1 MIKEFQ
7 DKIQSLELERQRS
20 SIILVKN
27 NMKLNIASKLSA
39 DGKCVYC
46 VVCVVQHVTCV
57 VQDVTCVVQDVTCVV
72 CVYIRAS
79 NYKVSIQHKL
89 CAIFLP
95 HVTC

>member
-7 DKIQSLELERQRS
+7 DKIQSLDLERQRS

-27 NMKLNIASKLSA
+27 NMKLNIASKLST

-46 VVCVVQHVTCV
+46 VVCVVQH
-57 VQDVTCVVQDVTCVV
+57 VTCVV

-89 CAIFLP
+89 CTIFLP

>member
-46 VVCVVQHVTCV
+46 VVCVVQ
-57 VQDVTCVVQDVTCVV
+57 DVTCVV

-89 CAIFLP
+89 CTIFLP

>member
-57 VQDVTCVVQDVTCVV
+57 VQDVTCVV

-89 CAIFLP
+89 CTIFLP